1 MRAPLRAQR
10 VRGIPGVGL
19 RTPDGREWLRWG
31 AGHRWD
37 PDSIDTPSGPGWVR
51 ARCAHRTGQFVRMDR
66 DDTGLAWECCD
77 ACTEMETFRVQSC
90 TRPGKFGNPWV
101 VENHTA
107 GWMAVGD
114 DGPIRVGVT
123 RMIACMDAVAAFA
136 SNEERGVASW
146 PDVQFAVLARFDYL
160 ACWCPLDQPCHV
172 DAIIRE
178 GRRRGVWT

>member
-66 DDTGLAWECCD
+66 DDTGIAWECCD
-77 ACTEMETFRVQSC
+77 DCTEMETFTVKSC
-90 TRPGKFGNPWV
+90 TRPGDYGNPWR

-107 GWMAVGD
+107 GWRA
-114 DGPIRVGVT
+114 DGPTYRRAWGRKEDAV
-123 RMIACMDAVAAFA
+123 ADAVAAFA
-136 SNEERGVASW
+136 SHSRCGLPSW
-146 PDVQFAVLARFDYL
+146 PDMEFAVLATHDYL
-160 ACWCPLDQPCHV
+160 SCYCPLDRPCHV
-172 DAIIRE
+172 DVVIDE

>member
-66 DDTGLAWECCD
+66 DDTGIAWECCD
-77 ACTEMETFRVQSC
+77 DCTEMETFTVKSC
-90 TRPGKFGNPWV
+90 TRPGDYGNPWR

-107 GWMAVGD
+107 GWRA
-114 DGPIRVGVT
+114 DGPTYRRCGPH
-123 RMIACMDAVAAFA
+123 A
-136 SNEERGVASW
+136 
-146 PDVQFAVLARFDYL
+146 
-160 ACWCPLDQPCHV
+160 QPT
-172 DAIIRE
+172 ATE
-178 GRRRGVWT
+178 FL